1 MVRKKILNVLIF
13 FMVITLFVLMLPGLT
28 YAEEGDAT
36 VTPPEESTV
45 TPPEETTATDT
56 TFVDDTAPPVEE
68 PVIEPEVPVVEV
80 EVNATLEET
89 TALDTVINTIIDT
102 IVTTDKDD
110 YTPGEIVVVRGS
122 GWLAGETVRL
132 NFDEIPYNPPVTYSV
147 TADAEGNIY
156 DTQYVIDDR
165 HVGSTITLTA
175 TGQTSGFTAKTVFTD
190 GSKVGS
196 VSVGSQSPS
205 SVTAGSSATYT
216 ITVNRGTG
224 GGSTGAFTAD
234 LSITTALPTGA
245 SGSFSPNPVSFTPT
259 DTSKTCTLTITT
271 SSTTPE
277 GSTNFTVK
285 AITST
290 NDWATGDGNL
300 SVQAAAGDTTAPTG
314 SITINS
320 DATYTNS
327 TSVTLNLSATDAVG
341 VTGYKVADGTDA
353 SAATITAVTSTT
365 SYNDDVPWTLPT
377 GDGTKTVAVMYCDEA
392 GNWSGNYT
400 DDITLDET
408 PPDITINIPAS
419 GANYTLN
426 QIVNADWTATD
437 ATSGIKSAT
446 GTVTSGSP
454 IDTSSIG
461 PKTFQVDAE
470 DNAGNEATVE
480 VTYYVKYNYIGVLQ
494 PINDD
499 GSGPKSIFKLGSTI
513 PVKFQLMD
521 YNGSFV
527 TDAVVR
533 IVVARYSGTP
543 PDAGEYETA
552 VSTSAATTGN
562 LFRYDSLAN
571 QYIFNLATKTLL
583 KGEYQIRLDAYN
595 GDVFAY
601 TLDEVVIGLK

>member
-36 VTPPEESTV
+36 VTTPEETTV
-45 TPPEETTATDT
+45 TTPEETTATDT